1 MARDDLDFRS
11 LMLLPV
17 IAAGRSSARSPRP
30 STDMRRMAPGGRL
43 EVYDPPDGDAS
54 AARPDERRSLSMTT
68 HATAPGRRADT
79 HSGGWMVG
87 AVAIMIFSFH
97 VAPRPVRA

>member
-1 MARDDLDFRS
+1 
-11 LMLLPV
+11 
-17 IAAGRSSARSPRP
+17 
-30 STDMRRMAPGGRL
+30 MRRMAPGGRL

-79 HSGGWMVG
+79 RSGGWMVG
-87 AVAIMIFSFH
+87 AVAIMIFSLH